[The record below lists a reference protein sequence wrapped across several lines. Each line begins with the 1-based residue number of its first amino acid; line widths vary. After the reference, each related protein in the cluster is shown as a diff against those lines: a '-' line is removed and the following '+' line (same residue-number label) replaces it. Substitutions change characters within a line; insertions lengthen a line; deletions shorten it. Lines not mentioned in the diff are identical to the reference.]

1 MCACRTQLLQPSRA
15 ALTTCTCIVPKPDSA
30 FLAPLRDLN
39 VGGARVFLGLIH
51 PQDGIEGAK
60 RRIGL
65 AKRYLND
72 FGISAVCG
80 FGRENPH
87 ELGNILELHKAAAG
101 SLAM

>member
-1 MCACRTQLLQPSRA
+1 MM
-15 ALTTCTCIVPKPDSA
+15 DSSA
-30 FLAPLRDLN
+30 VSPGSIIPATAS
-39 VGGARVFLGLIH
+39 VIH

-80 FGRENPH
+80 FGSENPH